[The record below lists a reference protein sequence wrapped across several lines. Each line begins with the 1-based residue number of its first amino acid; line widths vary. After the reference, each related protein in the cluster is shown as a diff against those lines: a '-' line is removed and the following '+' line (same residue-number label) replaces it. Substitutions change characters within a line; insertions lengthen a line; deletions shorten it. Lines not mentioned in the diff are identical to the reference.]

1 MPRKVEYK
9 EETAKQD
16 AEAILRKVM
25 KRSRFGYDVRDQL
38 AEALQRI
45 VQREAA

>member
-1 MPRKVEYK
+1 MARKVEYK
-9 EETAKQD
+9 DEAAKQD

-25 KRSRFGYDVRDQL
+25 KRQRFGYDVRDQL